1 MDQKMCAAGGSGG
14 QCACVPE
21 SAEKTEQLLAWD
33 VMQCGVVTVDRKEP
47 VQNAVMLLIERDI
60 SGLPV
65 TCEGRLDGMLS
76 EKDLLKL
83 LYETQY
89 LPGLVEDYMSDAV
102 TSFNADEKLAV
113 IHQHLVENSFRRV
126 PILHEGKIAGMIT
139 RADLVRVYKER
150 FRPPAEASQCSC
162 QGELL
167 AEDAMRCGLL
177 TVYPDTPLYDAMDM
191 IARHHVT
198 GLPVVDRG
206 MNLLGIITEK
216 DVLDCVDNPDAV
228 GATVEAF
235 MTRDVVSFDRKTSLH
250 RICECL
256 IENSFHRVPILDGTR
271 LVGIV
276 SRSDILKHRAAVFK
290 R

>member
-1 MDQKMCAAGGSGG
+1 MDHKMCTESGSVC
-14 QCACVPE
+14 QCARGSEP
-21 SAEKTEQLLAWD
+21 AKGTENLCAWD

-47 VQNAVMLLIERDI
+47 VQKAVMLLIERNI

-65 TCEGRLDGMLS
+65 TSEGRLDGMLS

-83 LYETQY
+83 LYETKY

-102 TSFNADEKLAV
+102 TSFNAEDKLAV
-113 IHQHLVENSFRRV
+113 IHKHLVENSFRRV
-126 PILHEGKIAGMIT
+126 PILHQGKIAGMIT
-139 RADLVRVYKER
+139 RSDLVRVYKER
-150 FRPPAEASQCSC
+150 FRPPAETSKCGC
-162 QGELL
+162 REELL
-167 AEDAMRCGLL
+167 AEDAMKFGLL

-216 DVLDCVDNPDAV
+216 DVLDCVDNPEAI
-228 GATVEAF
+228 GKTVELF
-235 MTRDVVSFDRKTSLH
+235 MTCNVVGFDRKTSLH
-250 RICECL
+250 QICACL
-256 IENSFHRVPILDGTR
+256 IENNFHRVPILDGTR

-276 SRSDILKHRAAVFK
+276 SRSDILKNRASVFK
-290 R
+290 H

>member
-1 MDQKMCAAGGSGG
+1 MDHEIRTEIGSSC
-14 QCACVPE
+14 QCKCPSEPTDGTA
-21 SAEKTEQLLAWD
+21 QLLARD
-33 VMQCGVVTVDRKEP
+33 VMQCGVVSIDRKES
-47 VQNAVMLLIERDI
+47 VQKAVMLLIERDI

-65 TCEGRLDGMLS
+65 THEGRLDGMLS
-76 EKDLLKL
+76 EKDLLRL

-102 TSFNADEKLAV
+102 VSFDVEEELAV
-113 IHQHLVENSFRRV
+113 IHRHLAENAFRRV
-126 PILHEGKIAGMIT
+126 PILYQGRIAGIIT

-150 FRPPAEASQCSC
+150 FRPPQETSDAGSDD
-162 QGELL
+162 ELL
-167 AEDAMRCGLL
+167 AEDAMKHGLL

-216 DVLDCVDNPDAV
+216 DVLDCVDKPEAL
-228 GATVEAF
+228 GAAVEAF
-235 MTRDVVSFDRKTSLH
+235 MTPEVVAFDRKTSLQ
-250 RICECL
+250 RICACL
-256 IENSFHRVPILDGTR
+256 IENNFHRVPILDGTR
-271 LVGIV
+271 LVGII
-276 SRSDILKHRAAVFK
+276 SRSDILKNRAAVFK